1 MATIKR
7 IGNTGLRL
15 FCDCDQFVHE
25 ITVNGKNVEVFSSK
39 VGKGKKKEDEVEKKK
54 ATREKRDPFVDFIT
68 GRGKEE
74 REGPDE
80 GDDEEGDD
88 GSDTDEDK

>member
-39 VGKGKKKEDEVEKKK
+39 VGKGKKEDKSGKKK
-54 ATREKRDPFVDFIT
+54 ERVEERDPFVDFIT

-74 REGPDE
+74 REEPDD
-80 GDDEEGDD
+80 GDEAEAD
-88 GSDTDEDK
+88 GSDNDEDK